1 MALTGSSIAT
11 TYLKLLRITNDTI
24 GTDETAYYIQDSA
37 DTASALSISTTRV
50 GIGTA
55 TPTSALDIESN
66 QASELAIHLN
76 NPNAGGNSH
85 IKAINNASSTV
96 GLLIYGASVAAYG
109 ALASGEAALYSN
121 DKPITIMTDGGSSYI
136 KFATGGNTE
145 RMRIDEDG
153 NVGIGTAAPA
163 GKVSVVTDSDTTGA
177 PTAYDSKHF
186 TVGEGGTTDGNVYIS
201 YDQTNDR
208 GYIGALSPSV
218 AWRDLVLQVGG
229 GNVGIGVAAP
239 DTNLHIHKA
248 TAGSIVGD
256 ANVQL
261 LVENSTHVGMQFLSP
276 NNAQAQILFGDV
288 DDGDIG
294 FINYNHSTNALA
306 FATNTAIGMT
316 LDSSGDVTFAGD
328 LIMADGKGINFAAMT
343 SPADATGMTAEI
355 LDDYE
360 EGTWEGAIKDTSS
373 NAMVMDHTTGYYTK
387 VGNLVTVSGYFNT
400 TSVGS
405 ATNDIRIYGLP
416 FTVVNN
422 NAAYSGG
429 GAAYASSLNL
439 AAAGR
444 SVNYHAPLDANEIYL
459 SVWNSTSGTTA
470 MQASEWNLNS
480 SIIIGF
486 SYRAA

>member
-1 MALTGSSIAT
+1 M
-11 TYLKLLRITNDTI
+11 D
-24 GTDETAYYIQDSA
+24 DD
-37 DTASALSISTTRV
+37 
-50 GIGTA
+50 
-55 TPTSALDIESN
+55 
-66 QASELAIHLN
+66 
-76 NPNAGGNSH
+76 GGNAVEH
-85 IKAINNASSTV
+85 
-96 GLLIYGASVAAYG
+96 
-109 ALASGEAALYSN
+109 
-121 DKPITIMTDGGSSYI
+121 
-136 KFATGGNTE
+136 
-145 RMRIDEDG
+145 MRIDS
-153 NVGIGTAAPA
+153 A
-163 GKVSVVTDSDTTGA
+163 
-177 PTAYDSKHF
+177 
-186 TVGEGGTTDGNVYIS
+186 
-201 YDQTNDR
+201 
-208 GYIGALSPSV
+208 
-218 AWRDLVLQVGG
+218 
-229 GNVGIGVAAP
+229 
-239 DTNLHIHKA
+239 
-248 TAGSIVGD
+248 
-256 ANVQL
+256 
-261 LVENSTHVGMQFLSP
+261 
-276 NNAQAQILFGDV
+276 
-288 DDGDIG
+288 
-294 FINYNHSTNALA
+294 
-306 FATNTAIGMT
+306 
-316 LDSSGDVTFAGD
+316 GDVTFTGD